1 MKTVPLNGLK
11 AAGRVA
17 LVDDS
22 DYDLVMQYRW
32 FVQEQHR
39 PGRTHGPY
47 AIANIGESQRILMHK
62 LLTGWPRTDHKDGYG
77 LNNQWSNL
85 REATGSQ
92 NQCNTGPRGGSSR
105 FKGVSWDRA
114 TGNWRANIQI
124 DGKGRNLGRFADEE
138 VAARAYDSAAVR
150 FHGEFAHLNFPLEAP
165 PEWCEHRPQRKRPA
179 AMIGEGHARALL
191 TEASVIEIRRQ
202 HSRRTATLKELGERY
217 GVSLSTI
224 WMVVHRKTWSHV
236 A

>member
-1 MKTVPLNGLK
+1 MKTVPLGGKK

-17 LVDDS
+17 LIDDG
-22 DYDLVMQYRW
+22 DYDLVMQYQW
-32 FVQEQHR
+32 HVQEQPR

-47 AIANIGESQRILMHK
+47 AMASIGEGQRILMHK
-62 LLTGWPRTDHKDGYG
+62 LLTGWLRTDHKDGNG
-77 LNNQWSNL
+77 LNNQRSNL

-138 VAARAYDSAAVR
+138 AAARAYDSAAAW
-150 FHGEFAHLNFPLEAP
+150 FHGEFAHLNFPLETP
-165 PEWCEHRPQRKRPA
+165 TEWHGRVRQRRPRPSIA
-179 AMIGEGHARALL
+179 GEGHARALL
-191 TEASVIEIRRQ
+191 TEAAVIEIRRQ
-202 HSRRTATLKELGERY
+202 HSLRTATLKELGERY
-217 GVSLSTI
+217 GVSLSAI